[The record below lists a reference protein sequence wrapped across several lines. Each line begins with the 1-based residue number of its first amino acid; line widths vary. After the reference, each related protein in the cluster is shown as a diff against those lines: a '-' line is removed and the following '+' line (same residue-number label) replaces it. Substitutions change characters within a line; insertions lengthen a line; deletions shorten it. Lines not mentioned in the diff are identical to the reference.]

1 MEGGRLKGGRLIEVL
16 LYLLVTQA
24 SREHNWRQFPQVT
37 LRLPHA
43 TFLASGHDSANS
55 PQLVMRVSDRV
66 DILWLL
72 KDCVTTLSRVT
83 QDTFLY
89 SVKLRKW
96 LKLLITVVALWR
108 TVSQKQKCSFFFK
121 TQDGVLSSFHPLRLK
136 QWRYYP
142 GSSSC
147 ASDC

>member
-72 KDCVTTLSRVT
+72 KRLRDDSQSSDTRHVSLFRQVKEVT
-83 QDTFLY
+83 
-89 SVKLRKW
+89 
-96 LKLLITVVALWR
+96 
-108 TVSQKQKCSFFFK
+108 
-121 TQDGVLSSFHPLRLK
+121 
-136 QWRYYP
+136 
-142 GSSSC
+142 
-147 ASDC
+147 